1 MDMSIKQIMEPRSVA
16 VVGASRNPAKLGAI
30 ILRNLV
36 NLGFNGCIY
45 PVNPNASEIMGLKA
59 YPSVKDIPGEVD
71 LAVIA
76 VPAPQV
82 PDVVRDCA
90 EKMVK
95 GVVVISSGFKDI
107 GEQGAAIEERIV
119 EIARKAGI
127 RIFGPNTTGLLN
139 ASKRLATTFVPL
151 SGLRSGD
158 VSIIAQTG
166 LFAGAML
173 EWLITSQKFGISK
186 VIGLGNKCDV
196 DDAEALEYLGNDPET
211 RVILMYIEGVRDGR
225 RFIEAARQVVG
236 RKPIIILKSGRTEAG
251 SKAALTHTGSLTGSS
266 QIFNAVCRQLG
277 LIQVLSF
284 EEMVDLAK
292 AFTLLPLPRGGR
304 VAIASITGAGSVLA
318 ADSCAE
324 HGLTVAQLSS
334 KSLEVIQSK
343 LPPWSRASHPIDLEP
358 LVENMPKAIEAYNL
372 ALNTAL
378 NDENVDSMIAVLLA
392 PHEYWRES
400 KFWVSDEELREA
412 FTEIRR
418 IYSEK
423 PLVIHLMGAKP
434 AVDRW
439 TEILEEI
446 KIPVYPSIE
455 RCVKALATL
464 VNYAKTREANIYLQ
478 QQDT

>member
-59 YPSVKDIPGEVD
+59 YSSVKDIPGEVD

-225 RFIEAARQVVG
+225 RFIEAARKVGG
-236 RKPIIILKSGRTEAG
+236 RKPRII
-251 SKAALTHTGSLTGSS
+251 
-266 QIFNAVCRQLG
+266 
-277 LIQVLSF
+277 
-284 EEMVDLAK
+284 
-292 AFTLLPLPRGGR
+292 
-304 VAIASITGAGSVLA
+304 
-318 ADSCAE
+318 
-324 HGLTVAQLSS
+324 
-334 KSLEVIQSK
+334 
-343 LPPWSRASHPIDLEP
+343 
-358 LVENMPKAIEAYNL
+358 
-372 ALNTAL
+372 
-378 NDENVDSMIAVLLA
+378 
-392 PHEYWRES
+392 
-400 KFWVSDEELREA
+400 
-412 FTEIRR
+412 
-418 IYSEK
+418 
-423 PLVIHLMGAKP
+423 
-434 AVDRW
+434 
-439 TEILEEI
+439 
-446 KIPVYPSIE
+446 
-455 RCVKALATL
+455 
-464 VNYAKTREANIYLQ
+464 
-478 QQDT
+478 